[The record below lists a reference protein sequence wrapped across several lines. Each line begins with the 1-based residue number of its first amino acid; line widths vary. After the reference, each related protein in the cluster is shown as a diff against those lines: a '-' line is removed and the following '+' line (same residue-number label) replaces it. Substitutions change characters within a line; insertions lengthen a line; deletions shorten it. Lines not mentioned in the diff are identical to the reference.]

1 MDTVRQIVCVVLTI
15 LWIVLFARII
25 LSWVRPPMAGIGRT
39 LYDIIHDLTE
49 PLLRAVRGLLP
60 PIRMGMTGLD
70 LSPII
75 LFIAIGVIQNVLNCG
90 FGL

>member
-1 MDTVRQIVCVVLTI
+1 MGTVQRLFCILLTI
-15 LWIVLFARII
+15 YWVILFARII
-25 LSWVRPPMAGIGRT
+25 LSWVRPPISGLART
-39 LYDIIHDLTE
+39 LYDIVHDLTE
-49 PLLRAVRGLLP
+49 PPLRLVRGLLP

-75 LFIAIGVIQNVLNCG
+75 LFIAIGVIQNALGCS